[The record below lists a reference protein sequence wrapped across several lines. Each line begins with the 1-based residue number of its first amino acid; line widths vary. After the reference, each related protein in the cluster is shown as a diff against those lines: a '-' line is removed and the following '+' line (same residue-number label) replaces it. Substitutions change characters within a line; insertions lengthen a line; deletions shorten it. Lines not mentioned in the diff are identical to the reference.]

1 MEIKAVSKCIHNGFN
16 TEETN
21 FDCPVDPIIPVPPLC
36 RCCLIVKQSFHNTGD
51 LMYVHVMDDVATG
64 APQKEQA
71 SIFCCSPHICL
82 I

>member
-51 LMYVHVMDDVATG
+51 LMYVHNATVDG
-64 APQKEQA
+64 QYSYFIIRRSWIPFF
-71 SIFCCSPHICL
+71 I
-82 I
+82 